1 MASNISSHESE
12 VETDSVDF
20 NRMSE
25 DKENISNLNRT
36 KHNYWQR
43 KEGKMESKSVWK
55 KDGRGK
61 IERHTHPYLL

>member
-25 DKENISNLNRT
+25 DKENISDLNR
-36 KHNYWQR
+36 KKQLLAKKGRQNGEQVCLKKRWKR
-43 KEGKMESKSVWK
+43 K
-55 KDGRGK
+55 D
-61 IERHTHPYLL
+61 

>member
-25 DKENISNLNRT
+25 DKENISDLINR
-36 KHNYWQR
+36 KRQLLAKKGRQNGEQVCLKKRWKR
-43 KEGKMESKSVWK
+43 K
-55 KDGRGK
+55 D
-61 IERHTHPYLL
+61 